1 MNRPSGPRKTAWLS
15 ESVRQQLNLYA
26 LAASATGVGMLAL
39 AQSAEGRIVYTPAH
53 IKLTPNHKF
62 RLDLNHDGIKDFEL
76 DDIASGSSAF
86 LEIHPLRRGNA
97 LAPGITDCNP
107 SVAVGALQAGVL
119 IGKGQFYATLYCMAQ
134 KISEGSFGSWPGVTN
149 RYLGLQFVIKG
160 KKHFG
165 WARLSVSRGP
175 YVAALTGYAY
185 ETMPKK
191 PIIAGKTT
199 GPDDGSAEESS
210 ATPMPTLEPATLGA
224 LAMGAPGVSI
234 WRRKESVDAIASSS

>member
-1 MNRPSGPRKTAWLS
+1 MKRSSGPRKTTWLS
-15 ESVRQQLNLYA
+15 ESVRQQLNRYA
-26 LAASATGVGMLAL
+26 LAGVGMLAL

-76 DDIASGSSAF
+76 DDTASGSSAF

-97 LAPGITDCNP
+97 LAPAITDCNP

-134 KISEGSFGSWPGVTN
+134 KISEGSFGSWPGVKN
-149 RYLGLQFVIKG
+149 RYLGLQFVIKKG

-165 WARLSVSRGP
+165 WARLSVSRPP

-185 ETMPKK
+185 ETIPNK
-191 PIIAGKTT
+191 PIIAGKTQ
-199 GPDDGSAEESS
+199 GPDDTSVEESNG
-210 ATPMPTLEPATLGA
+210 TPAIPSPEPATLGA
-224 LAMGAPGVSI
+224 LAMGAPGLSI
-234 WRRKESVDAIASSS
+234 WRREESALQGN

>member
-1 MNRPSGPRKTAWLS
+1 MQRSSRPRKTANLS
-15 ESVRQQLNLYA
+15 DSVHHKLNLYA

-53 IKLTPNHKF
+53 IKLAPNHKF

-76 DDIASGSSAF
+76 DDTASGSSAF

-97 LAPGITDCNP
+97 LAPAITDCNP
-107 SVAVGALQAGVL
+107 SVAVGALEAGAL
-119 IGKGQFYATLYCMAQ
+119 IGRGQFYATLYCMAQ
-134 KISEGSFGSWPGVTN
+134 QISEGSFGSWPGVKN

-165 WARLSVSRGP
+165 WARLSVSRAP

-185 ETMPKK
+185 ETIANK
-191 PIIAGKTT
+191 PIVAGKTQ
-199 GPDDGSAEESS
+199 GPDDTCAEESS
-210 ATPMPTLEPATLGA
+210 ATLMPASEPATLGA
-224 LAMGAPGVSI
+224 LAMGAL
-234 WRRKESVDAIASSS
+234 DF